1 MIRAIF
7 ALIFLLSVPTLITAQ
22 QRLPLADISAYLNS
36 FQTAE
41 AKFVQINSDDTLS
54 SGMLYIK
61 RPGRLR
67 IEYDSPDR
75 MLVVAGGGAV
85 VVFDPKSNSGP
96 QTFPLRRT
104 PLSIILARTVD
115 LENADMVTHHEFDGK
130 STIVTA
136 QDPQNPQ
143 YGNLRIVFSFDPI
156 EISEWVVTD
165 GSGEQTSVYLQ
176 QFQTGKSYSD
186 LLFDSSLIDNATGR

>member
-1 MIRAIF
+1 MMRSIV
-7 ALIFLLSVPTLITAQ
+7 ALSFLLSVPTLVAAE
-22 QRLPLADISAYLNS
+22 RLLLSEISTYLNS
-36 FQTAE
+36 FRTAE
-41 AKFVQINSDDTLS
+41 AKFVQINDDGTLS

-67 IEYDSPDR
+67 IEYDLPDR

-85 VVFDPKSNSGP
+85 VIFDPKSNSGS

-115 LENADMVTHHEFDGK
+115 LENADMVTHHEFDGE

-143 YGNLRIVFSFDPI
+143 YGNLRIIFSSDPI
-156 EISEWVVTD
+156 ELSEWVVTD
-165 GSGEQTSVYLQ
+165 GAGEQTMVYLQ
-176 QFQTGKSYSD
+176 QFQTGKNYSD
-186 LLFDSSLIDNATGR
+186 LLFDSSLIDDAAGR